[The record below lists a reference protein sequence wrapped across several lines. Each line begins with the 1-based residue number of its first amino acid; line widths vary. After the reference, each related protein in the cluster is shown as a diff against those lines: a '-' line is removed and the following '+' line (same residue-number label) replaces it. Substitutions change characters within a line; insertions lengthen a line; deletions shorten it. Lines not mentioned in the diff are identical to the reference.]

1 MSTRVMPFLLF
12 NLGGEM
18 MYVVYDRLRV
28 QLHNKTI
35 TQAIANQ
42 GVAVVVV
49 VVVGRKIIA
58 THWRAVR
65 ALVGLIQLRFHV
77 RFSAN
82 HMPSYFF
89 RSLLHH
95 IVSYMRSHADLVLSD
110 ISKIMFN
117 KDFVGEMF
125 RPQDVYKPDVLRAL
139 FDKLVN
145 ASIMRI
151 NHESFDKVWYGMV
164 WYGMVWLICCIDSSM
179 I

>member
-1 MSTRVMPFLLF
+1 
-12 NLGGEM
+12 

-35 TQAIANQ
+35 TQVIANQ
-42 GVAVVVV
+42 GSWSCCCDTFYPSTQLALCC
-49 VVVGRKIIA
+49 RNTNLSIILIDLCYICSLEGVCSELKLSSFCHR
-58 THWRAVR
+58 THSNFTTTKHHHH
-65 ALVGLIQLRFHV
+65 LSTTHV
-77 RFSAN
+77 YHSSIA
-82 HMPSYFF
+82 
-89 RSLLHH
+89 
-95 IVSYMRSHADLVLSD
+95 VLSD

-151 NHESFDKVWYGMV
+151 NHESFDKVV
-164 WYGMVWLICCIDSSM
+164 R
-179 I
+179 